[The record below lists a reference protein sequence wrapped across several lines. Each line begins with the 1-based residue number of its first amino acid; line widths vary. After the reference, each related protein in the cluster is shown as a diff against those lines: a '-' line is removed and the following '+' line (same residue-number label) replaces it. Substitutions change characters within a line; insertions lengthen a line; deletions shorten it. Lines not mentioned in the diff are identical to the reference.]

1 MTVSILRLRW
11 PAWSFPSQF
20 RGPSNL
26 QGQVCVSG
34 FSFLPSVS
42 RAERTSCWEV
52 ACDLL
57 SFVLSVPSLQGRL
70 LMAWGTRGPEGVPD
84 SGSSRSDAGLA
95 GTPVPV
101 LWRRGS
107 LPSRPELPLPLSFCF
122 QGRMAAESIFGGMF
136 CFSLAHLTQ

>member
-11 PAWSFPSQF
+11 PAWCFPSQF

-57 SFVLSVPSLQGRL
+57 SFVLSVPSLQGRP

-84 SGSSRSDAGLA
+84 SGSSRSDEGLA
-95 GTPVPV
+95 GTCQFPSCGAVARCLPV
-101 LWRRGS
+101 LNFRCLSVSVSRGGWRLS
-107 LPSRPELPLPLSFCF
+107 LYLVACSASRWH
-122 QGRMAAESIFGGMF
+122 I
-136 CFSLAHLTQ
+136 

>member
-11 PAWSFPSQF
+11 PAWCFPSQF

-57 SFVLSVPSLQGRL
+57 SFVLSVPSLQGRP
-70 LMAWGTRGPEGVPD
+70 LMAWGTRRPEGVPD
-84 SGSSRSDAGLA
+84 SGSSRSDEGLV
-95 GTPVPV
+95 GTCQFLSCGTVARCLPV
-101 LWRRGS
+101 LNFRCLSVSVSRGGWRLS
-107 LPSRPELPLPLSFCF
+107 LYLVACSASRWH
-122 QGRMAAESIFGGMF
+122 I
-136 CFSLAHLTQ
+136 

>member
-1 MTVSILRLRW
+1 MPVSILRLRW
-11 PAWSFPSQF
+11 PAWCFPSQF

-57 SFVLSVPSLQGRL
+57 SFVLSVPSLQGRP

-95 GTPVPV
+95 GTCQFLSCGAVARCLPV
-101 LWRRGS
+101 LNVLCLSVSVSRGGWRLS
-107 LPSRPELPLPLSFCF
+107 LYLVACSASRWH
-122 QGRMAAESIFGGMF
+122 I
-136 CFSLAHLTQ
+136 